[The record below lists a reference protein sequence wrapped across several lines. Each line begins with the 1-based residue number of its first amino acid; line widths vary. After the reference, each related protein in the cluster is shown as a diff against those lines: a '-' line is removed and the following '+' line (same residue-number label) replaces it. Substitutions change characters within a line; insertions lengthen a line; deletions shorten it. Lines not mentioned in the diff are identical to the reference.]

1 MALGTTQLSH
11 SALSGL
17 FFFFFFGY
25 FYKTR
30 GREAASIRPAPL

>member
-11 SALSGL
+11 SALSG